1 MENDLILRYAAI
13 DALLK
18 QPNTPTPSVI
28 RRVLRQV
35 PTVDAVPV
43 VRCSECVSHGY
54 DEEHDRHWC
63 NSPMGCMGC
72 VPVKPDDFCSR
83 GKRRSD
89 P

>member
-1 MENDLILRYAAI
+1 MLICTCPDWESCPALGSDVACFPWCDHLCEGAA
-13 DALLK
+13 
-18 QPNTPTPSVI
+18 
-28 RRVLRQV
+28 
-35 PTVDAVPV
+35 PV

-54 DEEHDRHWC
+54 DEEHGRHWC

-83 GKRRSD
+83 GKRRSE